1 MSETTPFEPM
11 SNGEVYQPSS
21 AFIDKANVQDWE
33 SKTIQA
39 AQDLQGF
46 WSERA
51 LELEWYQP
59 WNKVLDDS
67 NKPFYKWFTGGKVN
81 IVHNCLDRYVPGA
94 GINSLLSG
102 KVNPATSVPSP
113 IMR

>member
-1 MSETTPFEPM
+1 MSDATPFEPM

-21 AFIDKANVQDWE
+21 AFIANANVPDWE

-39 AQDLQGF
+39 EQDLQGF

-51 LELEWYQP
+51 HELEWYQP

-67 NKPFYKWFTGGKVN
+67 NKPFYKRFTGGKVN
-81 IVHNCLDRYVPGA
+81 ICSRTNAFR
-94 GINSLLSG
+94 
-102 KVNPATSVPSP
+102 
-113 IMR
+113 